1 MANMSLRS
9 GAGPF
14 AMADVTK
21 PEGTC
26 FTEEARLQ
34 TESRNKKETL
44 DVPRFLG
51 VCLRRIRL
59 S

>member
-1 MANMSLRS
+1 MSLRS

-14 AMADVTK
+14 AMADVTR

-44 DVPRFLG
+44 DLPRFLG